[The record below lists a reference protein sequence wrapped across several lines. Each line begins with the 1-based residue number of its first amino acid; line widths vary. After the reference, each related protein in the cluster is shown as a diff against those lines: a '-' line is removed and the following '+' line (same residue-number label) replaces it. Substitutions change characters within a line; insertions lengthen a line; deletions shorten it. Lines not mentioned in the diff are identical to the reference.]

1 MPSVLVDLFPLGT
14 PPPHTHTQTHTLL
27 TVSIIKAKYFSQW
40 LVLIKEFF
48 SFQETYESFHYT
60 SLLYL
65 SDYGRDFHGGRF
77 VFIDYDNT
85 NRTVEP
91 RKGISAMCI

>member
-1 MPSVLVDLFPLGT
+1 VYIDSVKLP
-14 PPPHTHTQTHTLL
+14 TLR
-27 TVSIIKAKYFSQW
+27 TISIIKEQ
-40 LVLIKEFF
+40 VLPLIACILFKEFF

-77 VFIDYDNT
+77 VFIDGDNT

-91 RKGISAMCI
+91 RKGISAVLI

>member
-1 MPSVLVDLFPLGT
+1 MRV
-14 PPPHTHTQTHTLL
+14 L
-27 TVSIIKAKYFSQW
+27 TVIACIHSKF
-40 LVLIKEFF
+40 L

-65 SDYGRDFHGGRF
+65 SDYGHDFHGGRF
-77 VFIDYDNT
+77 IFVDGDNT

-91 RKGISAMCI
+91 RKGILATEELKMRM